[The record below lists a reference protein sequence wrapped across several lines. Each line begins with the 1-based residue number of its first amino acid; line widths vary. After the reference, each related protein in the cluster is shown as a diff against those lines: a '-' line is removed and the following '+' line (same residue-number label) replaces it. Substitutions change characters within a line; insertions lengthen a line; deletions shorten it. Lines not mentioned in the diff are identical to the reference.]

1 MFKIFLFL
9 GLFFSFGAS
18 SERENILEVLDK
30 YNKAFGEANY
40 SQISKLFDYPASFNL
55 AEKTITA
62 QNSFK
67 LKLIYKKIRGDLP
80 EYYSYSVWKKIDIM
94 LADSDIAIVNADFSR
109 HKEDGSI
116 FYSGSAQYY
125 LRFEKNEWKIFSL
138 TPYTNI
144 KALY

>member
-1 MFKIFLFL
+1 M
-9 GLFFSFGAS
+9 
-18 SERENILEVLDK
+18 
-30 YNKAFGEANY
+30 
-40 SQISKLFDYPASFNL
+40 
-55 AEKTITA
+55 
-62 QNSFK
+62 
-67 LKLIYKKIRGDLP
+67 LI
-80 EYYSYSVWKKIDIM
+80 
-94 LADSDIAIVNADFSR
+94 DSDIAIVNADFSR